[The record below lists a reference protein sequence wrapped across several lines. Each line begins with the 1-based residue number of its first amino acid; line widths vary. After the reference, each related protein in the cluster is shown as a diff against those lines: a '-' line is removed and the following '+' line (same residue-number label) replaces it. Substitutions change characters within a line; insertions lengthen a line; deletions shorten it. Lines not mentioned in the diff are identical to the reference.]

1 MNSYLFLI
9 LLRAWLY
16 KINIIV
22 FNATTKDRHKK
33 RKYDNVDRRMS
44 MTNEPNLMD
53 KEIENH
59 MEVTILNYRI
69 LKISFNN
76 NVLF

>member
-1 MNSYLFLI
+1 
-9 LLRAWLY
+9 
-16 KINIIV
+16 
-22 FNATTKDRHKK
+22 
-33 RKYDNVDRRMS
+33 MS

-76 NVLF
+76 NELF

>member
-1 MNSYLFLI
+1 
-9 LLRAWLY
+9 
-16 KINIIV
+16 
-22 FNATTKDRHKK
+22 
-33 RKYDNVDRRMS
+33 

-59 MEVTILNYRI
+59 MEVSILNHCI

-76 NVLF
+76 NVLFWKKKKKGGKFYLVKEERWQKRKMLYQSSNWLIRLTL

>member
-1 MNSYLFLI
+1 
-9 LLRAWLY
+9 
-16 KINIIV
+16 
-22 FNATTKDRHKK
+22 
-33 RKYDNVDRRMS
+33 MS

-76 NVLF
+76 NELFWKKKRVKFYLVKEERWQKRKMLYQSSNWLIRLTL

>member
-1 MNSYLFLI
+1 
-9 LLRAWLY
+9 
-16 KINIIV
+16 
-22 FNATTKDRHKK
+22 
-33 RKYDNVDRRMS
+33 MS

-69 LKISFNN
+69 LKISFNS
-76 NVLF
+76 NVLFWKKKKGEILSR

>member
-22 FNATTKDRHKK
+22 FNATTKDRDTK
-33 RKYDNVDRRMS
+33 NGNMITLTV
-44 MTNEPNLMD
+44 ECQ
-53 KEIENH
+53 
-59 MEVTILNYRI
+59 
-69 LKISFNN
+69 
-76 NVLF
+76 

>member
-1 MNSYLFLI
+1 M
-9 LLRAWLY
+9 RAWLY
-16 KINIIV
+16 KINMIV
-22 FNATTKDRHKK
+22 FNATTKDRDTKNGNMITLTVEFHQ
-33 RKYDNVDRRMS
+33 
-44 MTNEPNLMD
+44 PNLID

>member
-1 MNSYLFLI
+1 
-9 LLRAWLY
+9 
-16 KINIIV
+16 
-22 FNATTKDRHKK
+22 
-33 RKYDNVDRRMS
+33 MS

-76 NVLF
+76 NVLFWKKKGGNFISLRKNVGKSERCFIKAPTDW

>member
-1 MNSYLFLI
+1 
-9 LLRAWLY
+9 
-16 KINIIV
+16 
-22 FNATTKDRHKK
+22 
-33 RKYDNVDRRMS
+33 MS

-53 KEIENH
+53 KEIENQ

-76 NVLF
+76 NVLFWKKKGGKFYLVKEERWQKRKMLYQSSNWLIRLTL